1 MSDLHPEV
9 SKSLPPA
16 VLNLVGLTPLLAVCT
31 TLLSGLCMGLALL
44 ATSMLSALTVAGA
57 GRMLPSRYGL
67 GRYRL
72 IYVLLIAAT
81 WVSVIELLLQAWSYA
96 LREQLGIYLYLL
108 AMNTTLL
115 LQLERAPLRQGLGNS
130 LPACLRPA
138 LTGVVLLTLTGLVRE
153 LAGRG
158 GLLTDVQ
165 LLAQVKGL
173 HGLQPIHL
181 FDGGLHLFGAG
192 AGAFMVFGLLLALRS
207 YCLPARASWPHRT
220 GA

>member
-1 MSDLHPEV
+1 MGDISPEV

-44 ATSMLSALTVAGA
+44 AALLLSALTVAAVGHI
-57 GRMLPSRYGL
+57 LPSRYRVA
-67 GRYRL
+67 RYSL
-72 IYVLLIAAT
+72 VYVLLIAAT

-115 LQLERAPLRQGLGNS
+115 LQLERAPLQQGLGNR

-138 LTGVVLLTLTGLVRE
+138 LTGVALLTLTGLVRE
-153 LAGRG
+153 LVTQG
-158 GLLTDVQ
+158 GVLTDIQ
-165 LLAQVKGL
+165 LLAQAPWL
-173 HGLQPIHL
+173 HGLQPVPL
-181 FDGGLHLFGAG
+181 FSGGLHLFGAG

-207 YCLPARASWPHRT
+207 YCTAARDS
-220 GA
+220 